1 MDIDVDKIPVF
12 LREYKNKP
20 ITKNIRF
27 LTEQQLDLIEIIK
40 KNPGYNKR
48 FLLPLKVIKHQ
59 KYAIIEEKGENIIP
73 FLETNEK
80 QRDNLVISM
89 FQYLSDSSSLVPN
102 LAWNIENII
111 VYEGRPLLDVLSVTE
126 DGVSLDELYKQIRT
140 YFSTVDGKCP
150 VSNDG
155 DDVPPS

>member
-1 MDIDVDKIPVF
+1 MDIDVDQIPVF

-27 LTEQQLDLIEIIK
+27 LTEKQIEIIEKVK
-40 KNPGYNKR
+40 KLPEYNKR

-59 KYAIIEEKGENIIP
+59 NYAIIEEKGENIIQ

-80 QRDNLVISM
+80 QRDILIIST
-89 FQYLSDSSSLVPN
+89 FQYLSESSLLLPN

-111 VYEGRPLLDVLSVTE
+111 VYNGRPLLDVSSVTE
-126 DGVSLDELYKQIRT
+126 DGVSIDELYKQINT
-140 YFSTVDGKCP
+140 YFS
-150 VSNDG
+150 ND
-155 DDVPPS
+155 DDVSSS